1 MMTPKDLWERTQA
14 DLQVSLSAGN
24 YKMWIKNASIAEA
37 REVGEERAIV
47 VLTSVSSYHVTMLE
61 NRFYAQIKEA
71 LDRVSKRNCELQ
83 FKVTE
88 QKTSGTNLQESNSH
102 PTESDKKSQYNERA
116 PQPSLFT
123 PQAQTSQ
130 YDHVKQAVMKAG
142 LREDYTF
149 ETFAVSTSNEMAHAA
164 AVAVSQNPGHAYN
177 PLFLYGG
184 VGVGKTHLMQAV
196 GHNIVKKDPTTPIAY
211 ITGEQFT
218 NEIVAAI
225 QQKRTIQLKN
235 RLRNYRVLLVDDI
248 QFIAGK
254 ESVQEEF
261 FHTFNAIAPVGGQII
276 LTSDRP
282 PQEIHPL
289 EDRLK
294 SRFEAGL
301 IIDIQEPTFELRT
314 AILLI
319 KAQKIGLELPMDF
332 AQRIASVVEST
343 RKLEGVLAKIH
354 SEHSLFHKP
363 LTAEL
368 IEEVVGKTQ
377 TAEFPKQLIKP
388 QDVLR
393 VVALQFHITTKNLK
407 GPSRIKHLVEARHLA
422 MFLLHT
428 DLGVTLEEIGMMF
441 DGRDHTSVLHAVEK
455 MRTLLLEN
463 EDIRNNVNAVKAT
476 LSFSRS
482 SDIND

>member
-1 MMTPKDLWERTQA
+1 
-14 DLQVSLSAGN
+14 
-24 YKMWIKNASIAEA
+24 
-37 REVGEERAIV
+37 
-47 VLTSVSSYHVTMLE
+47 
-61 NRFYAQIKEA
+61 
-71 LDRVSKRNCELQ
+71 
-83 FKVTE
+83 
-88 QKTSGTNLQESNSH
+88 
-102 PTESDKKSQYNERA
+102 
-116 PQPSLFT
+116 
-123 PQAQTSQ
+123 
-130 YDHVKQAVMKAG
+130 
-142 LREDYTF
+142 
-149 ETFAVSTSNEMAHAA
+149 MAHAA

-196 GHNIVKKDPTTPIAY
+196 GHNIIKKDPNTSIAY

-261 FHTFNAIAPVGGQII
+261 FHTFNAIAPSGGQII

-319 KAQKIGLELPMDF
+319 KAKKVGLDLPMDL

-343 RKLEGVLAKIH
+343 RKLEGVLAKLH

-363 LTAEL
+363 LTTDL
-368 IEEVVGKTQ
+368 VEEVIGKTQ
-377 TAEFPKQLIKP
+377 QAEFPKQLINP
-388 QDVLR
+388 QDVIR

-407 GPSRIKHLVEARHLA
+407 GPSRVKHLVEARHLA
-422 MFLLHT
+422 MFLLHS
-428 DLGVTLEEIGMMF
+428 DLGITLEEIGMMF

-455 MRTLLLEN
+455 MRTLLLDDE
-463 EDIRNNVNAVKAT
+463 EVRNNLNAVKST
-476 LSFSRS
+476 LSFSR
-482 SDIND
+482 NTEN